1 MLRMSCSSGDLLL
14 QGSWGTEW
22 HFSTFFSQSSSVFEK
37 FQNILHCTQLC
48 CLLQRSRKVAM
59 KNMRIYQGQVP
70 FYVVLWLGFVPRPSS
85 IHLMWPENVC
95 RFRDFSMAGW
105 VLARYVIS
113 LAVWT
118 SCWTHWEQLL
128 VCCMRVPVGVAWNGR
143 MGMIC
148 KGCGG
153 FVL

>member
-1 MLRMSCSSGDLLL
+1 
-14 QGSWGTEW
+14 
-22 HFSTFFSQSSSVFEK
+22 
-37 FQNILHCTQLC
+37 
-48 CLLQRSRKVAM
+48 
-59 KNMRIYQGQVP
+59 
-70 FYVVLWLGFVPRPSS
+70 
-85 IHLMWPENVC
+85 
-95 RFRDFSMAGW
+95 
-105 VLARYVIS
+105 
-113 LAVWT
+113 VWT